1 MSSQSEIDDINERS
15 DKINWIADNDN
26 KNSGEIYHIGE
37 KNNTKNSWRILYVKI
52 WINMN
57 MKKDRK

>member
-37 KNNTKNSWRILYVKI
+37 KNNTKNS
-52 WINMN
+52 
-57 MKKDRK
+57 